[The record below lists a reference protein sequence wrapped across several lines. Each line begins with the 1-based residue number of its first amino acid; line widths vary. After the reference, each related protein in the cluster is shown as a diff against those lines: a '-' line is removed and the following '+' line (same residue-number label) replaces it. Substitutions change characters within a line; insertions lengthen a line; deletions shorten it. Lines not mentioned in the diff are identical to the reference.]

1 MLKVSSLLRSS
12 TPAPSRVLQKQCM
25 NRISQQVVYSQSYST
40 NQEHQ
45 QRQGDTGKQTSQCCG
60 SKSEKNSQE
69 LSVFSKTF
77 WRNPTTWQRTRVNTL
92 RCLVGCTTGD
102 FAAMWYLQ
110 YHYPTM
116 SPVYSMAAAVAA
128 GLTTSLALETVLL
141 KRTIP
146 GLGYKPAFKMAME
159 MSFASMIAMEMAE
172 NMVDWH
178 LMGGQVVFDDPK
190 FWMAAVVS
198 TMAGYVV
205 PLPYN
210 YWRLKALGKACH

>member
-1 MLKVSSLLRSS
+1 MLTASTLLRLNVS
-12 TPAPSRVLQKQCM
+12 TPSRILQKQWK
-25 NRISQQVVYSQSYST
+25 NRITQQVVYSHSRST
-40 NQEHQ
+40 TQEQ
-45 QRQGDTGKQTSQCCG
+45 RQRQGDSGKQTSHCCG
-60 SKSEKNSQE
+60 SKSEKNPQE
-69 LSVFSKTF
+69 LSVLSKTF
-77 WRNPTTWQRTRVNTL
+77 WNDPTTWQRTRVNTL

-190 FWMAAVVS
+190 FWMAALVS